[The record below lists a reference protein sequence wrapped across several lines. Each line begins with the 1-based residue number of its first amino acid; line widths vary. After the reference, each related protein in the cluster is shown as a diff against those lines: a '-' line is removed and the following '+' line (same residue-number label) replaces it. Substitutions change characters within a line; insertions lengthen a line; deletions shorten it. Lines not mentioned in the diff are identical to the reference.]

1 MLFNFTLKTDD
12 DCFVNVEKILKVSF
26 TAILFCLFVW
36 LILEWTG
43 SQVNFSPTSRRGCL
57 DNWNRRG
64 MKIVGDGN
72 VEPVTASLPGPFA
85 RKFRAAF
92 LRRKTWERGW
102 SLVISLE
109 IWNSS
114 YLWLKVLQ
122 EQLPCFLLTET
133 LMTPIV
139 EILRLWA
146 PFVFLEVVNQTQKST
161 NLGYTLLFLKWKIC
175 LWLIFSE

>member
-12 DCFVNVEKILKVSF
+12 DCFVNVDEILKVSF
-26 TAILFCLFVW
+26 TAILLFCFVCLFV
-36 LILEWTG
+36 LEGAG

-57 DNWNRRG
+57 DNWNSRG

-72 VEPVTASLPGPFA
+72 MEPVTASLPGPFA

-109 IWNSS
+109 I
-114 YLWLKVLQ
+114 
-122 EQLPCFLLTET
+122 
-133 LMTPIV
+133 
-139 EILRLWA
+139 
-146 PFVFLEVVNQTQKST
+146 
-161 NLGYTLLFLKWKIC
+161 
-175 LWLIFSE
+175 